1 MTILTSYKKLLAW
14 QKADS
19 LARMVYKMTLS
30 FPKSETY
37 GITSQLRRAALSVVL
52 NIIEG
57 YARNN
62 KREFYHFLRIA
73 YASLVEAE
81 YLLEFAFDQGY
92 FSEKDFQ
99 KVDNAREECGRVL
112 WRLLKSQE

>member
-1 MTILTSYKKLLAW
+1 MAILSSYKKLLTW

-19 LARMVYKMTLS
+19 LARMVYKTTLS

-37 GITSQLRRAALSVVL
+37 GIISQLRRAALSVVL

-62 KREFYHFLRIA
+62 RKEFYHFLRIA
-73 YASLVEAE
+73 YASLIETE
-81 YLLEFAFDQGY
+81 YLLEFAFVQGY
-92 FSEKDFQ
+92 LTSKQFEEIDLHRQ
-99 KVDNAREECGRVL
+99 ECGRVL
-112 WRLLKSQE
+112 WKLLKSQE